1 MKQGFIKV
9 AAATPDIR
17 VADVAFNT
25 EEIIKRMREAA
36 GNGAR
41 IIVFPELC
49 VTGYTCGDLFTQDAL
64 LETAKGGLLKIT
76 EATRDLEA
84 LVFVGCPI
92 AVDGELY
99 NTAAALNK
107 GMILGFTTKTFLPNY
122 GEFYEMRQFTPGP
135 DVTREIAF
143 DGKRVPFGPKF
154 CLFPGRPKI
163 WLCRQRS
170 VRTSGHRFRQVSGR
184 RWKERSFL

>member
-64 LETAKGGLLKIT
+64 LETAKGGLLKILK
-76 EATRDLEA
+76 R
-84 LVFVGCPI
+84 
-92 AVDGELY
+92 
-99 NTAAALNK
+99 
-107 GMILGFTTKTFLPNY
+107 
-122 GEFYEMRQFTPGP
+122 
-135 DVTREIAF
+135 REIW
-143 DGKRVPFGPKF
+143 RR
-154 CLFPGRPKI
+154 LF
-163 WLCRQRS
+163 L
-170 VRTSGHRFRQVSGR
+170 
-184 RWKERSFL
+184 

>member
-84 LVFVGCPI
+84 LVFVGCP
-92 AVDGELY
+92 
-99 NTAAALNK
+99 N
-107 GMILGFTTKTFLPNY
+107 
-122 GEFYEMRQFTPGP
+122 
-135 DVTREIAF
+135 
-143 DGKRVPFGPKF
+143 
-154 CLFPGRPKI
+154 
-163 WLCRQRS
+163 
-170 VRTSGHRFRQVSGR
+170 
-184 RWKERSFL
+184 

>member
-1 MKQGFIKV
+1 M

-17 VADVAFNT
+17 VADEAFGT
-25 EEIIKRMREAA
+25 EENYQKEMREGAA
-36 GNGAR
+36 ETAPDHR
-41 IIVFPELC
+41 LSRAVC
-49 VTGYTCGDLFTQDAL
+49 DRYTCGDLFTQDAL

-122 GEFYEMRQFTPGP
+122 GEFYEMRQFTLGP
-135 DVTREIAF
+135 DDKRDQFLTGREYRLAPNS
-143 DGKRVPFGPKF
+143 V
-154 CLFPGRPKI
+154 CFPGD
-163 WLCRQRS
+163 QRS
-170 VRTSGHRFRQVSGR
+170 GCVGR
-184 RWKERSFL
+184 DL

>member
-143 DGKRVPFGPKF
+143 DGKRVPFGPQILFVSRETKDLVVSAEIWSAHSCKLF
-154 CLFPGRPKI
+154 CK
-163 WLCRQRS
+163 
-170 VRTSGHRFRQVSGR
+170 
-184 RWKERSFL
+184 

>member
-84 LVFVGCPI
+84 LVFVG
-92 AVDGELY
+92 
-99 NTAAALNK
+99 
-107 GMILGFTTKTFLPNY
+107 
-122 GEFYEMRQFTPGP
+122 
-135 DVTREIAF
+135 
-143 DGKRVPFGPKF
+143 
-154 CLFPGRPKI
+154 
-163 WLCRQRS
+163 
-170 VRTSGHRFRQVSGR
+170 
-184 RWKERSFL
+184 

>member
-76 EATRDLEA
+76 EATVSYTHL
-84 LVFVGCPI
+84 
-92 AVDGELY
+92 
-99 NTAAALNK
+99 T
-107 GMILGFTTKTFLPNY
+107 LPTN
-122 GEFYEMRQFTPGP
+122 
-135 DVTREIAF
+135 
-143 DGKRVPFGPKF
+143 
-154 CLFPGRPKI
+154 
-163 WLCRQRS
+163 
-170 VRTSGHRFRQVSGR
+170 
-184 RWKERSFL
+184 